1 MFAILFLFGFE
12 LCVFSIILYSLIIHV
27 AFGCFFFFIHIL
39 TFASN
44 IIRSFSLH
52 VTHLHAL
59 IVHTPNIIRK
69 CVPFDLRFFCYFGC
83 ILLVCFWLGWV
94 FFLNVFRIRICQ
106 TINTQWKQVKISTRK
121 AQITI
126 SMSVCNI
133 KVGVCLSVCLFV
145 HIHFIAYLLLD

>member
-27 AFGCFFFFIHIL
+27 AFGCCFFFIHIL

-59 IVHTPNIIRK
+59 IVHTPNIIHK
-69 CVPFDLRFFCYFGC
+69 CVHFDLRLLHFF
-83 ILLVCFWLGWV
+83 LLFWLYFVSLFLIGLS
-94 FFLNVFRIRICQ
+94 FFFKCVSHSN
-106 TINTQWKQVKISTRK
+106 
-121 AQITI
+121 
-126 SMSVCNI
+126 
-133 KVGVCLSVCLFV
+133 LSNNK
-145 HIHFIAYLLLD
+145 HPMKTS